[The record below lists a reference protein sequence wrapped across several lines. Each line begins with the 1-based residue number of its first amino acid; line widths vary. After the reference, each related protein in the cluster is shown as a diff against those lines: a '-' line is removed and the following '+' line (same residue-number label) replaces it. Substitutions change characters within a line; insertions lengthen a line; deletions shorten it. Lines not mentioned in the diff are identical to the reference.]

1 MSAVNNRPIIVT
13 SLKLHYLLLLALIFL
28 LNLFMYC
35 TFDSAGSNGKSDAT
49 LTQTLHECV
58 NSGTVV
64 KQWDRSSP
72 QYMDR
77 VNAVRDMIIM
87 NGYPVTFVDQPG
99 VRNMLKVFDPKFPVL
114 GNIAYCL
121 YPPHYHFI

>member
-1 MSAVNNRPIIVT
+1 
-13 SLKLHYLLLLALIFL
+13 
-28 LNLFMYC
+28 MYC
-35 TFDSAGSNGKSDAT
+35 TCDPAGSSGYMKHDAT
-49 LTQTLHECV
+49 LTQTLHECITG
-58 NSGTVV
+58 GTVV

-77 VNAVRDMIIM
+77 INAVRDMIIS
-87 NGYPVTFVDQPG
+87 NGYPVTFIDQPG

-121 YPPHYHFI
+121 HLTLFNKLESFMECVNVNNKHINNYICQPSGLNN